1 MKNVEYVSASAG
13 SGKTHTLT
21 HKLVDLIRVGEVRPD
36 QVILTTFTKA
46 AAAEFSEKVKSLL
59 YAEGLYDEAL
69 RFDRAM
75 VGTVHSVCR
84 QFVDKYWF
92 FLGLVPD
99 MDVME
104 DKDTSLYVSRSLV
117 GLPTKDE
124 LKVLH
129 RFADEFSVPLSENN
143 RCKGID
149 YDFWMKHLKAIIEF
163 STNYE
168 INDYS
173 QSVQK
178 SVAFIKRF
186 VKSELKLPL
195 PDELKDLLD
204 EHKRFLYD
212 LRDKEKAK
220 DDKKNKETDNDKRI
234 KTLDAL
240 IASSAAPT
248 ISWYRKLAEL
258 MEKPVRG
265 RGELAGNY
273 VAMAEDLMRSTQ
285 VFNLQEEYIQTI
297 FKLAARWRKEYA
309 KYKKDRNILDYNDME
324 KYMLELLQN
333 EVVRDEIRN
342 SFTHLFVDEFQDCS
356 PMQVKIFDSLSEI
369 MEQSCW
375 VGDFKQSIYGF
386 RGSDIALVNAV
397 VDKIG
402 KGGDGGCR
410 LAKPLDKSYRSLP
423 DIVNTCNHIFAKTFN
438 EDPVKKNV
446 SLTPVRKNVGNVDCL
461 RYFRSTDE
469 SGLADHVARLIREE
483 EAAPDD
489 IGVLARD
496 NKDLQK
502 IADGLRTYHI
512 PVAFDSAKDSGI
524 VESLTYILVSSLL
537 RIAVNPGDAF
547 SKMQVA
553 WLTQEGLSLED
564 LVNKRTSSQGKVAD
578 SEYLADAPLVVR
590 LLALCGSP
598 EVNLKRQGVAAMV
611 ESLVLCL
618 GLRDVVKSLDEPED
632 RSLSCLQTI
641 INSAKT
647 YENYCGQT
655 GSASTV
661 RGFLEYMEEKRPPV
675 VSGDNGVRLF
685 TYHGAKG
692 LQFKYL
698 FLSSLD
704 EGRSDDKVV
713 KNDVY
718 GVHYWHVA
726 DPSAEEL
733 YPGTYITVIP
743 WIFGNKQLPDEG
755 IKNIVLGTPEFKS
768 AKAQVVSEA
777 NRLIYVGMTRPKD
790 VMVLEIKLKK
800 DKDGKVSNN
809 PLQWFDLV
817 GCKTTHMPANGDWD
831 IFSTGKSFK
840 DVTINGSACQTLKD
854 KAVAP
859 ARRSLPEIP
868 EAPVSRGRRD
878 ISPSRIPAE
887 GEDLKISEY
896 VETGKRITLKGS
908 PEMDLVGDCLHQ
920 VYSYIEEIPEADLA
934 GMIGSTV
941 EDYGLSGNIPDPGA
955 LVEAWKRLCDFVA
968 CGHGAALRTWHER
981 PFRLVRGGQVFT
993 GSMDLVW
1000 QTADGVVLI
1009 DYKTCPRGRSAI
1021 TDSASED
1028 FAGLYAGQQN
1038 LYAEA
1043 LEAAGEN
1050 VLAKYL
1056 YYPVSGLVVT
1066 LP

>member
-21 HKLVDLIRVGEVRPD
+21 HKLVDLIKGGKVRPD

-117 GLPTKDE
+117 GLPTEDE
-124 LKVLH
+124 LKALH
-129 RFADEFSVPLSENN
+129 RFADEFSVPLYENN
-143 RCKGID
+143 RYKGID

-173 QSVQK
+173 LSVEK
-178 SVAFIKRF
+178 SVAFIKQF
-186 VKSELKLPL
+186 VKSDLKLPS
-195 PDELKDLLD
+195 PDELKAVLD
-204 EHKRFLYD
+204 EHKNYVDGQKEAKTKAARLKTIAKLYG
-212 LRDKEKAK
+212 
-220 DDKKNKETDNDKRI
+220 N
-234 KTLDAL
+234 
-240 IASSAAPT
+240 SAEPT
-248 ISWYRKLAEL
+248 ISLY
-258 MEKPVRG
+258 V
-265 RGELAGNY
+265 ELAALLNETKTG
-273 VAMAEDLMRSTQ
+273 AGLPLAKGFITKAEDLMRSTR
-285 VFNLQEEYIQTI
+285 VFDLQEEYIRTI
-297 FKLAARWRKEYA
+297 FKLAARWRTEYA

-333 EVVRDEIRN
+333 EDVRGEIQN

-369 MEQSCW
+369 MNQSCW

-402 KGGDGGCR
+402 KGGDGGCW

-423 DIVNTCNHIFAKTFN
+423 DIVDTCNHIFAKTFN
-438 EDPVKKNV
+438 EDPAKKDV
-446 SLTPVRKNVGNVDCL
+446 SLTPVRKNVNNVDCL

-469 SGLADHVARLIREE
+469 SGLADHVAWLIRKEG
-483 EAAPDD
+483 AAPDD

-537 RIAVNPGDAF
+537 MIAVNPGDAF

-578 SEYLADAPLVVR
+578 SDLADAPLVVR

-743 WIFGNKQLPDEG
+743 WIFGTKSPDASINK
-755 IKNIVLGTPEFKS
+755 IVLGTPEFKS

-800 DKDGKVSNN
+800 NKDGQVSNK
-809 PLQWFDLV
+809 PLQWFDLI
-817 GCKTTHMPANGDWD
+817 GYKTTQMPTSGDWD
-831 IFSTGKSFK
+831 IFSTGKPFK
-840 DVTINGSACQTLKD
+840 NVTINGSACQTLKA
-854 KAVAP
+854 AVAP

-868 EAPVSRGRRD
+868 GTPVSRRRRD

-887 GEDLKISEY
+887 GEALKISEY
-896 VETGKRITLKGS
+896 VETGKRITLKGA

-920 VYSYIEEIPEADLA
+920 VYSYIEEVPEADLD
-934 GMIGSTV
+934 GRIRSTV
-941 EDYGLSGNIPDPGA
+941 EDYGLSGNIPDPGE

-968 CGHGAALRTWHER
+968 GRHGAAVRTWHER

-1009 DYKTCPRGRSAI
+1009 DYKTCPRGRAAI

-1028 FAGLYAGQQN
+1028 FTGLYAGQQN

-1043 LEAAGEN
+1043 LEAAGEK

>member
-13 SGKTHTLT
+13 SGKTYTLT
-21 HKLVDLIRVGEVRPD
+21 HKLVDLIRAGKVRPD

-104 DKDTSLYVSRSLV
+104 DKDTSLYVSWSLV
-117 GLPTKDE
+117 GLPTEDE
-124 LKVLH
+124 LKVMH
-129 RFADEFSVPLSENN
+129 RFAYEFSVPLFEND
-143 RCKGID
+143 RYKGID
-149 YDFWMKHLKAIIEF
+149 YDFWMKHLKGIIEF

-168 INDYS
+168 INNYS
-173 QSVQK
+173 LSVEK
-178 SVAFIKRF
+178 SVDFIKQF
-186 VKSELKLPL
+186 VKSNLKLPS
-195 PDELKDLLD
+195 PDELKNLLD
-204 EHKRFLYD
+204 EHKNYVDGQKESKTKADRLKTIAKLYG
-212 LRDKEKAK
+212 
-220 DDKKNKETDNDKRI
+220 N
-234 KTLDAL
+234 
-240 IASSAAPT
+240 SAEPT
-248 ISWYRKLAEL
+248 ISLY
-258 MEKPVRG
+258 V
-265 RGELAGNY
+265 ELAALLNETKTG
-273 VAMAEDLMRSTQ
+273 ARLPLAKGFLTKAEDLMRSTQ
-285 VFNLQEEYIQTI
+285 VFDLQEEYIQTI
-297 FKLAARWRKEYA
+297 FELAARWRKEYA

-333 EVVRDEIRN
+333 KDVRDEIQN

-402 KGGDGGCR
+402 KGGDEGCR

-423 DIVNTCNHIFAKTFN
+423 DIVYTCNHIFAKTFN
-438 EDPVKKNV
+438 EDPAKKNV
-446 SLTPVRKNVGNVDCL
+446 SLKPDRNNVGNVDCL

-469 SGLADHVARLIREE
+469 SGLADHVAWLIQKEG
-483 EAAPDD
+483 AAPDD

-496 NKDLQK
+496 NNDLQK

-564 LVNKRTSSQGKVAD
+564 LVNKWTSSQGKVAD
-578 SEYLADAPLVVR
+578 SKYLADAPLVVR

-675 VSGDNGVRLF
+675 VSGDNGVKLF

-704 EGRSDDKVV
+704 EGRSDEKVV

-743 WIFGNKQLPDEG
+743 WIFGAKHSPDAAINK
-755 IKNIVLGTPEFKS
+755 IVLGTPEFKS

-777 NRLIYVGMTRPKD
+777 NRLIYVGMTRPED

-817 GCKTTHMPANGDWD
+817 GCKTSPMPAGGDWD
-831 IFSTGKSFK
+831 IFSTGESFK
-840 DVTINGSACQTLKD
+840 DVTINGSECQTLKAE
-854 KAVAP
+854 AVAP

-887 GEDLKISEY
+887 GEARTISEY

-920 VYSYIEEIPEADLA
+920 VYSYIEEVPEADLA
-934 GMIGSTV
+934 VRIGSTV
-941 EDYGLSGNIPDPGA
+941 ADYGLSGNIPEPGE

-968 CGHGAALRTWHER
+968 VMHGDAVRTWHER
-981 PFRLVRGGQVFT
+981 PFRLVRGRQVFT

-1009 DYKTCPRGRSAI
+1009 DYKTCPRGRAAI

-1043 LEAAGEN
+1043 LEAAGEK

>member
-21 HKLVDLIRVGEVRPD
+21 HKLVDLIKGGKVRPD

-104 DKDTSLYVSRSLV
+104 DKDTGLYVSRSLV
-117 GLPTKDE
+117 GLPTEDE

-129 RFADEFSVPLSENN
+129 RFADEFSVPLYENN
-143 RCKGID
+143 RYKGID

-173 QSVQK
+173 LSVEK
-178 SVAFIKRF
+178 SVAFIKQF
-186 VKSELKLPL
+186 VKSDLKLPS
-195 PDELKDLLD
+195 PDELKAVLD
-204 EHKRFLYD
+204 EHKNYVDGQKEAKTKAARLKTIAKLYG
-212 LRDKEKAK
+212 
-220 DDKKNKETDNDKRI
+220 N
-234 KTLDAL
+234 
-240 IASSAAPT
+240 SAEPT
-248 ISWYRKLAEL
+248 ISLY
-258 MEKPVRG
+258 V
-265 RGELAGNY
+265 ELAALLNETKTG
-273 VAMAEDLMRSTQ
+273 AGLPLAKGFITKAEDLMRSTR
-285 VFNLQEEYIQTI
+285 VFDLQEEYIRTI
-297 FKLAARWRKEYA
+297 FELAARWRKEYA

-333 EVVRDEIRN
+333 EDVRGEIQN

-402 KGGDGGCR
+402 KGGDGGCW

-423 DIVNTCNHIFAKTFN
+423 DIVDTCNHIFAKTFN
-438 EDPVKKNV
+438 EDPAKKDV
-446 SLTPVRKNVGNVDCL
+446 SLKPVRENVDNVDCL

-469 SGLADHVARLIREE
+469 SGLADHVALLIREE
-483 EAAPDD
+483 GAAPDD

-496 NKDLQK
+496 NEDLQK

-537 RIAVNPGDAF
+537 MIAVNPGDAF

-578 SEYLADAPLVVR
+578 SKYLADAPLVVR
-590 LLALCGSP
+590 LRALCGSP

-743 WIFGNKQLPDEG
+743 WIFGTKSPDASINK
-755 IKNIVLGTPEFKS
+755 IVLGTPEFES

-800 DKDGKVSNN
+800 NKDGQVSNK
-809 PLQWFDLV
+809 PLQWFDLI
-817 GCKTTHMPANGDWD
+817 GCKTTPMPAGGDWD
-831 IFSTGKSFK
+831 IFSTGKPFK
-840 DVTINGSACQTLKD
+840 DVTINGSACQTLKAA
-854 KAVAP
+854 AVAP

-868 EAPVSRGRRD
+868 GTPVSRRRRD

-887 GEDLKISEY
+887 GEALKISEY

-908 PEMDLVGDCLHQ
+908 SEMDQVGDCLHQ
-920 VYSYIEEIPEADLA
+920 VYSYIEEVPEADLD
-934 GMIGSTV
+934 GRIGSTV
-941 EDYGLSGNIPDPGA
+941 EDYGLSGNIPDPGE
-955 LVEAWKRLCDFVA
+955 LVEAWNRLCDFVA
-968 CGHGAALRTWHER
+968 GRHGTAVRTWHER
-981 PFRLVRGGQVFT
+981 PFRLVRGGQVLT

-1009 DYKTCPRGRSAI
+1009 DYKTCPRGRAAI

-1043 LEAAGEN
+1043 LEAAGEK

>member
-195 PDELKDLLD
+195 PDELKAILD
-204 EHKRFLYD
+204 EHKNYVD
-212 LRDKEKAK
+212 GQ
-220 DDKKNKETDNDKRI
+220 KET
-234 KTLDAL
+234 KTKADRLKT
-240 IASSAAPT
+240 IAKLYGNSAEPT
-248 ISWYRKLAEL
+248 ISLY
-258 MEKPVRG
+258 V
-265 RGELAGNY
+265 ELAALLNETKTG
-273 VAMAEDLMRSTQ
+273 ARLPLAKGFLTKAEDIMRSTQ

-446 SLTPVRKNVGNVDCL
+446 SLTPDRKNVGNVDCL

-469 SGLADHVARLIREE
+469 SGLADHVAWLIREE
-483 EAAPDD
+483 GAAPDD
-489 IGVLARD
+489 IGVQARD

-578 SEYLADAPLVVR
+578 SEYLDDAPLVVR

-655 GSASTV
+655 GSASNV

-743 WIFGNKQLPDEG
+743 WIFGNKQSPDEG
-755 IKNIVLGTPEFKS
+755 IKNIVLGTLEFKS

-777 NRLIYVGMTRPKD
+777 NRLIYVGMTRPED

-800 DKDGKVSNN
+800 DKDGKVSKN

-817 GCKTTHMPANGDWD
+817 GCKTTSMPAGGDWD
-831 IFSTGKSFK
+831 IFSTGKPFK
-840 DVTINGSACQTLKD
+840 DVTINGSECQTLKAA
-854 KAVAP
+854 AVAP

-887 GEDLKISEY
+887 GEARTISEY

-934 GMIGSTV
+934 VRIGSTV
-941 EDYGLSGNIPDPGA
+941 ADYGLSGNIPEPGE
-955 LVEAWKRLCDFVA
+955 LVEAWKRLCDYVA
-968 CGHGAALRTWHER
+968 GRHGVALRTWHER

-1009 DYKTCPRGRSAI
+1009 DYKTCPRGRAAI

-1043 LEAAGEN
+1043 LEAAGEK

>member
-21 HKLVDLIRVGEVRPD
+21 HKLVDLIKGGKVRPD

-104 DKDTSLYVSRSLV
+104 GKDTSLYVSRSLV
-117 GLPTKDE
+117 GLPTEDE

-129 RFADEFSVPLSENN
+129 RFADEFSVPLYENN
-143 RCKGID
+143 RYKGID

-173 QSVQK
+173 LSVEK
-178 SVAFIKRF
+178 SVAFIKQF
-186 VKSELKLPL
+186 VKSDLKLPS
-195 PDELKDLLD
+195 PEELKAVLD
-204 EHKRFLYD
+204 EHKNYVDGQKEAKTKAARLKTIAKLYG
-212 LRDKEKAK
+212 
-220 DDKKNKETDNDKRI
+220 N
-234 KTLDAL
+234 
-240 IASSAAPT
+240 SAEPT
-248 ISWYRKLAEL
+248 ISLY
-258 MEKPVRG
+258 V
-265 RGELAGNY
+265 ELAALLNETKTG
-273 VAMAEDLMRSTQ
+273 AGLPLAKGFITKAEDLMRSTR
-285 VFNLQEEYIQTI
+285 VFDLQEEYIRTI
-297 FKLAARWRKEYA
+297 FELAARWRKEYA

-333 EVVRDEIRN
+333 EDVRGEIQN

-369 MEQSCW
+369 MKQSCW

-423 DIVNTCNHIFAKTFN
+423 DIVDTCNHIFAKTFN
-438 EDPVKKNV
+438 EDPAKKDV
-446 SLTPVRKNVGNVDCL
+446 SLTPVRKNVNNVDCL

-469 SGLADHVARLIREE
+469 SGLADHVAWLIREE
-483 EAAPDD
+483 GAAPDD

-496 NKDLQK
+496 NEDLLK

-547 SKMQVA
+547 SKMQMA

-578 SEYLADAPLVVR
+578 SESLVVR
-590 LLALCGSP
+590 LLALCGSS

-743 WIFGNKQLPDEG
+743 WIFGTKSPDASINK
-755 IKNIVLGTPEFKS
+755 IVLGTPEFES

-800 DKDGKVSNN
+800 NKDGQVSNK
-809 PLQWFDLV
+809 PLQWFDLI
-817 GCKTTHMPANGDWD
+817 GCKTTPMPAGGDWD
-831 IFSTGKSFK
+831 IFSTGKPFK
-840 DVTINGSACQTLKD
+840 DVTINGSACQTLKAA
-854 KAVAP
+854 AVAP

-868 EAPVSRGRRD
+868 GTPVSRRRRD

-887 GEDLKISEY
+887 GEALKISEY

-908 PEMDLVGDCLHQ
+908 SEMDQVGDCLHQ
-920 VYSYIEEIPEADLA
+920 VYSYIEEVPEADLD
-934 GMIGSTV
+934 GRIGSTV
-941 EDYGLSGNIPDPGA
+941 EDYGLSGNIPDPGE

-968 CGHGAALRTWHER
+968 GRHGAAVRTWHER

-1009 DYKTCPRGRSAI
+1009 DYKTCPRGRAAI

-1043 LEAAGEN
+1043 LEAAGEK